1 MAADHGLSHG
11 ARSLS
16 GLCTGGRG
24 VCRRARADRPFQP
37 RQEYRLTVRTF
48 KLTVAY
54 DGTDFFGWQR
64 QAGRRTVQAE
74 LESAIE
80 QATGHRPRTLASSR
94 TDAGVHALG
103 QCVGVRVAT
112 RLNTDVLLR
121 ALNAILPQDIAV
133 REVVE
138 TGPEF
143 HPLRSIPGK
152 SYRYVIY
159 DGPVRDVF
167 ARRYCWHFRRGALDA
182 AAMQAAAQSL
192 IGTHDF
198 RSFSTSGSP
207 RKSTIRT
214 VSQLSVCRVGLTPL
228 TVFSPR
234 SLDATLFGPDPD
246 RDIGSDLGRDQ
257 SWVVFEVTADGF
269 LYNMVRNLVGT
280 LVEVGRGVHPPTWTS
295 DVLNARDR
303 RRAGPTAPP
312 QGLFLVNVMLSR

>member
-1 MAADHGLSHG
+1 M
-11 ARSLS
+11 
-16 GLCTGGRG
+16 
-24 VCRRARADRPFQP
+24 
-37 RQEYRLTVRTF
+37 TVRTF

-54 DGTDFFGWQR
+54 DGTEFFGWQR
-64 QAGRRTVQAE
+64 QGCRRTVQAE

-94 TDAGVHALG
+94 TDAGVHAWG

-112 RLNTDVLLR
+112 RLSAEVLLR

-138 TGPEF
+138 TGPDF
-143 HPLRSIPGK
+143 HPLRTVSGK
-152 SYRYVIY
+152 LYRYVIN
-159 DGPVRDVF
+159 DCPVRDVF
-167 ARRYCWHFRRGALDA
+167 ARRYCWHFRQGPLDV
-182 AAMQAAAQSL
+182 AAMQEAAKSL

-214 VSQLSVCRVGLTPL
+214 LRQLSVRRAGGPLFDDFGLTVPGEHA
-228 TVFSPR
+228 FPAEIP
-234 SLDATLFGPDPD
+234 DGP
-246 RDIGSDLGRDQ
+246 
-257 SWVVFEVTADGF
+257 EVGILPGAGPGWIVCEAAADGF

-280 LVEVGRGVHPPTWTS
+280 LVEVGRGVHPPSWAAE
-295 DVLNARDR
+295 VLEARDR

-312 QGLFLVNVMLSR
+312 HGLFLVHVALTR

>member
-1 MAADHGLSHG
+1 
-11 ARSLS
+11 
-16 GLCTGGRG
+16 
-24 VCRRARADRPFQP
+24 
-37 RQEYRLTVRTF
+37 LTVRTF

-54 DGTDFFGWQR
+54 DGSEFFGWQR
-64 QAGRRTVQAE
+64 QGSRRTVQAE

-94 TDAGVHALG
+94 TDAGVHAWG

-112 RLNTDVLLR
+112 RLGPDVLLR

-133 REVVE
+133 RDVVE

-143 HPLRSIPGK
+143 HPLRSASGK
-152 SYRYVIY
+152 LYRYVIF

-167 ARRYCWHFRRGALDA
+167 ARRYCWHFRQGPLDV
-182 AAMQAAAQSL
+182 AAMQEAAKLL

-207 RKSTIRT
+207 RKSTVRT
-214 VSQLSVCRVGLTPL
+214 LRQLSVHRVNAPLFVGLGPPAPGDKTLSAELPL
-228 TVFSPR
+228 TTAISSVYENATTPNSPI
-234 SLDATLFGPDPD
+234 GPNLALAASMGPGW
-246 RDIGSDLGRDQ
+246 IIC
-257 SWVVFEVTADGF
+257 EAAADGF

-280 LVEVGRGVHPPTWTS
+280 LVEVGRGVHPPAWTA
-295 DVLNARDR
+295 DVLQARDR

-312 QGLFLVNVMLSR
+312 HGLFLMHVTFSR

>member
-1 MAADHGLSHG
+1 M
-11 ARSLS
+11 
-16 GLCTGGRG
+16 
-24 VCRRARADRPFQP
+24 
-37 RQEYRLTVRTF
+37 TVRTF

-54 DGTDFFGWQR
+54 DGSEFFGWQR
-64 QAGRRTVQAE
+64 QGGRRTVQAE

-94 TDAGVHALG
+94 TDAGVHAWG

-112 RLNTDVLLR
+112 RLSPEVLLR

-133 REVVE
+133 RDVVE

-143 HPLRSIPGK
+143 HPLRSVSGK
-152 SYRYVIY
+152 LYRYVIY

-167 ARRYCWHFRRGALDA
+167 ARRYCWHFRQGPLDV
-182 AAMQAAAQSL
+182 AAMQEAAKPL

-207 RKSTIRT
+207 RKSTVRT
-214 VSQLSVCRVGLTPL
+214 LRQLSVHRVSDPLFVGLGLPSQSDKTFLAEMPTTTDIPL
-228 TVFSPR
+228 VSQTAMPPDSPI
-234 SLDATLFGPDPD
+234 GPKLE
-246 RDIGSDLGRDQ
+246 RALGIGPG
-257 SWVVFEVTADGF
+257 WIICEAAADGF

-280 LVEVGRGVHPPTWTS
+280 LVEVGRGVHPPAWTA
-295 DVLNARDR
+295 DVLEARDR

-312 QGLFLVNVMLSR
+312 HGLFLMHVTFSH

>member
-1 MAADHGLSHG
+1 M
-11 ARSLS
+11 
-16 GLCTGGRG
+16 
-24 VCRRARADRPFQP
+24 
-37 RQEYRLTVRTF
+37 TVRTF

-54 DGTDFFGWQR
+54 DGTEFFGWQR
-64 QAGRRTVQAE
+64 QGSRRTVQAE

-112 RLNTDVLLR
+112 RLNAEVLLR

-138 TGPEF
+138 TGADF
-143 HPLRSIPGK
+143 HPLRNVSSK
-152 SYRYVIY
+152 LYRYLIF
-159 DGPVRDVF
+159 DGSVREVF
-167 ARRYCWHFRRGALDA
+167 ARRYCWHFRQGPLDVE
-182 AAMQAAAQSL
+182 AMQEAAKSL
-192 IGTHDF
+192 VGTHDF

-214 VSQLSVCRVGLTPL
+214 VSQLSVCRVGLAPPA
-228 TVFSPR
+228 V
-234 SLDATLFGPDPD
+234 FGPTTNRATFGPGAKFDESSNVGP
-246 RDIGSDLGRDQ
+246 GRD
-257 SWVVFEVTADGF
+257 WIVFEAAADGF

-295 DVLNARDR
+295 DVLDARDR

-312 QGLFLVNVMLSR
+312 QGLFLVNVRLSQ